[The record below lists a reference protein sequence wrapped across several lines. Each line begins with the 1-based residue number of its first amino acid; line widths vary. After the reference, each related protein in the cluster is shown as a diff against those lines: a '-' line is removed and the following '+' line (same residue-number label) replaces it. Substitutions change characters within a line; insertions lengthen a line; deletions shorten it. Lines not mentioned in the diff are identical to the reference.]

1 VEERIAEGEKNG
13 RRLQEQLTSP
23 EVYSDKEKFIAV
35 EKEYMENE
43 KSQKLLGKEYEELFE
58 KIMEMESKLNG
69 GTSQ

>member
-1 VEERIAEGEKNG
+1 MAEAEKNG

-23 EVYSDKEKFIAV
+23 EVYSDKEKFIAA

-58 KIMEMESKLNG
+58 KIMDMESKLNG
-69 GTSQ
+69 GTTQ